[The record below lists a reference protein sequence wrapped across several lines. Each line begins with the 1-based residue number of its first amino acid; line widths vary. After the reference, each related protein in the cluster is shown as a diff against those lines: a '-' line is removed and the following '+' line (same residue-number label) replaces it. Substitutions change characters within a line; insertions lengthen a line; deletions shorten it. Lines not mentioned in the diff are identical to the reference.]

1 MAITTLPGG
10 ALLSGHRDDPQ
21 CPRSQRELPHETMGV
36 RGSLDH
42 SPVHNRALSSVA
54 QDILWTEGDFP
65 NHHHAGLLIWVK
77 TGKRTDVT

>member
-1 MAITTLPGG
+1 MTPLRPGSRWE
-10 ALLSGHRDDPQ
+10 LL
-21 CPRSQRELPHETMGV
+21 REAVGV
-36 RGSLDH
+36 RGSPDH

-77 TGKRTDVT
+77 TEKRTDVT